1 MMKLWQKSKKL
12 RQYLDFNSLQLRL
25 TLGIVALSSFGL
37 GSLTFWT
44 GWRMQEIIVSSH
56 EHSIES
62 LAKRLP
68 QDIVLYSEMMSVPN
82 SIKKAIDNLA
92 TDRVFIWVK
101 TPQGKILSK
110 TFKSEDRQKNEA
122 LLNLEEMPLVVSSKK
137 SSGHYWVIC
146 SSKLEVKKAD
156 WGKLYIAQDITEEQL
171 MFDKL
176 LKNIVIVSLFLIAG
190 LAIVIAFY
198 IKQSLRPLQTLSQLT
213 QAISVD
219 KLDRKKINLENA
231 PSEIQELSQT
241 FAEMLGRISQAW
253 DDRRQLANNI
263 SHELRTPLTIVS
275 GYIQSILKRGN
286 NLTEMQK
293 EALTIAASEAERTV
307 QLLQDLL
314 DLARLDNGRMSFQFE
329 KVTAAEIVKEVAEMA
344 EQYSDRQIT
353 INCDT
358 NKNAKIA
365 VDVNRCK
372 QILLNL
378 IDNAVKYSPDDR
390 PISIEVQSTETRVL
404 IQVCDRGIGI
414 PLAQQARIFEPF
426 YRVDE
431 ARSRDV
437 GGVGLGLSIVK
448 TLVEGMNGLL
458 SVRSELDRGS
468 TFIVSFPRIDRSNKS
483 IK

>member
-1 MMKLWQKSKKL
+1 MKLWQKSQKL
-12 RQYLDFNSLQLRL
+12 RQSLDFNSLQLRL

-56 EHSIES
+56 KYNIES

-68 QDIVLYSEMMSVPN
+68 QDIILYSEMMPVPN
-82 SIKKAIDNLA
+82 AIKKAIDNLA
-92 TDRVFIWVK
+92 NDRVFIWVE
-101 TPQGKILSK
+101 TPQGRILSE
-110 TFKSEDRQKNEA
+110 TFKSSDRQKNEA
-122 LLNLEEMPLVVSSKK
+122 LLQLKEMPLVVSFSKYG
-137 SSGHYWVIC
+137 GHYWVIC

-156 WGKLYIAQDITEEQL
+156 WGSLYIAQNITEEQL

-176 LKNIVIVSLFLIAG
+176 LENIIIVSLFLITS
-190 LAIVIAFY
+190 LAIAIAFY
-198 IKQSLRPLQTLSQLT
+198 IRKSLRPLQTLSQLT
-213 QAISVD
+213 QAISID

-231 PSEIQELSQT
+231 PSEIKELSQT

-253 DDRRQLANNI
+253 DDRRQLVNNI

-275 GYIQSILKRGN
+275 GYIQSVLKRSN

-293 EALTIAASEAERTV
+293 EALTIAASEADRTV

-314 DLARLDNGRMSFQFE
+314 DLARLDNGRMSFQLE
-329 KVTAAEIVKEVAEMA
+329 KVTAAEIVTEVAEMA
-344 EQYSDRQIT
+344 EKYSDRQII

-358 NKNAKIA
+358 SKNAKIA
-365 VDVNRCK
+365 VDINRCK

-378 IDNAVKYSPDDR
+378 IDNAVKYSPDDQ
-390 PISIEVQSTETRVL
+390 PIIIEIISTEARVS
-404 IQVCDRGIGI
+404 IQVCDQGIGI

-468 TFIVSFPRIDRSNKS
+468 TFIVSFPRIDRN
-483 IK
+483 